1 MILPAREDK
10 WSEQSPGRRAICA
23 ELWKVSMIQSRGRL
37 TLSCANVFLKTGM
50 VSRQAG
56 SGRWGIDIP
65 TAWPCELEGMS
76 SVAPKGALHEVTSQ
90 MENTGRGE
98 NTSRTI

>member
-1 MILPAREDK
+1 MILPARGDK
-10 WSEQSPGRRAICA
+10 WSAQSPGRRAICA
-23 ELWKVSMIQSRGRL
+23 ELWKVSMTQSRGRL

-56 SGRWGIDIP
+56 SGRRGIDIP

-76 SVAPKGALHEVTSQ
+76 SLALKGALHEVTSQ
-90 MENTGRGE
+90 MENAG
-98 NTSRTI
+98 